1 MGKGKI
7 ENELAFLFG
16 GFSFAMMLPLDDGI
30 CNVLFN
36 FERKERIFEWKD
48 IFPDFIIREWK
59 RISISLNYQ
68 ASHPSV
74 LPRFK
79 NVV

>member
-1 MGKGKI
+1 MPYDLWAFLGSPRQRGKGKI

-36 FERKERIFEWKD
+36 FERKERIFE
-48 IFPDFIIREWK
+48 
-59 RISISLNYQ
+59 
-68 ASHPSV
+68 
-74 LPRFK
+74 
-79 NVV
+79 

>member
-16 GFSFAMMLPLDDGI
+16 GFGFAMMLPLDDGI

-36 FERKERIFEWKD
+36 FERKERIFE
-48 IFPDFIIREWK
+48 
-59 RISISLNYQ
+59 
-68 ASHPSV
+68 
-74 LPRFK
+74 
-79 NVV
+79 

>member
-16 GFSFAMMLPLDDGI
+16 GFSFAMMLPLDDDGI

-36 FERKERIFEWKD
+36 FEKKERIFE
-48 IFPDFIIREWK
+48 
-59 RISISLNYQ
+59 
-68 ASHPSV
+68 
-74 LPRFK
+74 
-79 NVV
+79 